1 MRLLRIEYPTSAHS
15 RERPTCVHLG
25 CRRRELSAYK
35 LRLIGVQVEIVAVR
49 GATQSHSAS
58 IPTLSGSGAWERCR
72 DLTSSHPKPSAK
84 SSQN

>member
-15 RERPTCVHLG
+15 REQPTCVRLSY
-25 CRRRELSAYK
+25 RRSELSAYR
-35 LRLIGVQVEIVAVR
+35 LRLIGVQEEIVVVR
-49 GATQSHSAS
+49 RATQSHSAS